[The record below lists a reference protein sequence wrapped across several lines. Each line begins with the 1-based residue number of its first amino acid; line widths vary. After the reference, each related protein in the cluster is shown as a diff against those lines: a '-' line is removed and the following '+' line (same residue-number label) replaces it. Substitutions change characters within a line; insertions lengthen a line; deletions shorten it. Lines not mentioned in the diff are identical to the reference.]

1 MKVTNQNLVSI
12 LLIVFLMLTFSC
24 KEEEEEEETSIYKEE
39 LFTDK
44 NWKQVSIHQ
53 LRKVNY
59 YYSSGT
65 TLTIVKTYLN
75 KTTPV
80 EATCENDYTLNF
92 SSDTSYLKKITGS
105 TYCDTY
111 VPASSVEK
119 FAQWYIVHGKIV
131 VNYDEEYYESIHG
144 ITYDEIQNKYYE
156 LLSLNDTS
164 MTLQRT
170 ISGDDLG
177 VYLNT
182 TTQVKGS
189 IVFTLKYIN
198 DNANSFDNLKRSD
211 DLPSTNVQTSNNDM
225 LKNNITSPF

>member
-1 MKVTNQNLVSI
+1 
-12 LLIVFLMLTFSC
+12 MLTFSC
-24 KEEEEEEETSIYKEE
+24 KEEEEEEETAIYQEE

-44 NWKQVSIHQ
+44 SWKASSQQIIN
-53 LRKVNY
+53 KVTY
-59 YYSSGT
+59 YHTSLTFLTLPYTSFISGGN
-65 TLTIVKTYLN
+65 TIYIMKDYYTAN
-75 KTTPV
+75 ITFDDSDC
-80 EATCENDYTLNF
+80 ANDYVMKF
-92 SSDTSYLKKITGS
+92 SSDNSSLLQITGS
-105 TYCDTY
+105 SYCDSY
-111 VPASSVEK
+111 VPASSVEN
-119 FAQWYIVHGKIV
+119 FALWYIINGKIV
-131 VNYDEEYYESIHG
+131 INYDEEYYESIHG